1 MSNAVAVD
9 SDMYDAYSDLRDY
22 LRTTKII
29 YGKEYHGDIADYGD
43 FRKRQFG
50 RLNLGSEGH
59 TNIDQVYQE
68 LSSRWPEFFS
78 EQEQTHPTDQLLHIV
93 EVLDGISEIN
103 EYNPFSRYMDQAVTG
118 AANEIMETFFDLPQT
133 RKTFADRQALKLENA
148 KAKGREQVQKVR
160 EQYTT
165 RLAELREQNR
175 QRVQNATAKE
185 REARER
191 QMGALKDR
199 YAAKDAAGRERRAAR
214 ELRAKITRH
223 ASALSQKLL
232 RPSDQHHI
240 PEAMRG
246 SVAAMLESINQES
259 QYTLDEN
266 GKRVKDGSGT
276 PTKRTEAFRALK
288 EQYAKIVAEGG
299 DMVIDP
305 SLLGS
310 DADGIKGGFDA
321 VIAMKDTKLA
331 DMSVAQLQTVW
342 QVVKAVE
349 HSVNTAGPSTPG
361 RRTGR
366 RLSPSGPAA
375 AGPRTA

>member
-1 MSNAVAVD
+1 MAVD

-160 EQYTT
+160 EQYAT

-175 QRVQNATAKE
+175 QRVQNAIAKE

-246 SVAAMLESINQES
+246 
-259 QYTLDEN
+259 
-266 GKRVKDGSGT
+266 KRG
-276 PTKRTEAFRALK
+276 R
-288 EQYAKIVAEGG
+288 YAGEHQPGEPVHPRRERQAGEGRQRH
-299 DMVIDP
+299 P
-305 SLLGS
+305 HQ
-310 DADGIKGGFDA
+310 ADRGVPRPQGA
-321 VIAMKDTKLA
+321 VR
-331 DMSVAQLQTVW
+331 Q
-342 QVVKAVE
+342 
-349 HSVNTAGPSTPG
+349 NRG
-361 RRTGR
+361 RGR
-366 RLSPSGPAA
+366 GY
-375 AGPRTA
+375 GH

>member
-1 MSNAVAVD
+1 MKDIQGDLQSLYDYIASGYDGKDELTYTEARRRAEDIAETLVSNAVAVD

-148 KAKGREQVQKVR
+148 KAD
-160 EQYTT
+160 
-165 RLAELREQNR
+165 LSILHPLP
-175 QRVQNATAKE
+175 RVNEITVAVD
-185 REARER
+185 
-191 QMGALKDR
+191 KDP
-199 YAAKDAAGRERRAAR
+199 RAAYWR
-214 ELRAKITRH
+214 QVKNGKYIRM
-223 ASALSQKLL
+223 ALILKLL
-232 RPSDQHHI
+232 
-240 PEAMRG
+240 
-246 SVAAMLESINQES
+246 
-259 QYTLDEN
+259 
-266 GKRVKDGSGT
+266 
-276 PTKRTEAFRALK
+276 
-288 EQYAKIVAEGG
+288 
-299 DMVIDP
+299 
-305 SLLGS
+305 
-310 DADGIKGGFDA
+310 GI
-321 VIAMKDTKLA
+321 
-331 DMSVAQLQTVW
+331 
-342 QVVKAVE
+342 QV
-349 HSVNTAGPSTPG
+349 
-361 RRTGR
+361 
-366 RLSPSGPAA
+366 
-375 AGPRTA
+375 

>member
-103 EYNPFSRYMDQAVTG
+103 EYNPFSRYMAPGRDRRGRTRSWK
-118 AANEIMETFFDLPQT
+118 TFFDLPQA

-148 KAKGREQVQKVR
+148 KVKGREQVQKVR

-175 QRVQNATAKE
+175 QRVQNAIAKE

-214 ELRAKITRH
+214 ELRAKITRPCKR
-223 ASALSQKLL
+223 SV
-232 RPSDQHHI
+232 
-240 PEAMRG
+240 PEAPPPQRPAPHPG
-246 SVAAMLESINQES
+246 GPCA
-259 QYTLDEN
+259 
-266 GKRVKDGSGT
+266 
-276 PTKRTEAFRALK
+276 EAWPLCWRASTRR
-288 EQYAKIVAEGG
+288 A
-299 DMVIDP
+299 
-305 SLLGS
+305 S
-310 DADGIKGGFDA
+310 
-321 VIAMKDTKLA
+321 T
-331 DMSVAQLQTVW
+331 
-342 QVVKAVE
+342 
-349 HSVNTAGPSTPG
+349 PST
-361 RRTGR
+361 
-366 RLSPSGPAA
+366 
-375 AGPRTA
+375 RTASG